1 MHGNKDNG
9 LLQRTY
15 SDFDHR
21 VFLRC
26 SEAKVLVAEFLLG
39 SQWRRFLIGA
49 QGRWFWSQSFS
60 EPVSDI
66 LLFVNMGTP
75 QIKKK

>member
-1 MHGNKDNG
+1 MLTGKSIG
-9 LLQRTY
+9 R
-15 SDFDHR
+15 R
-21 VFLRC
+21 VSLRF
-26 SEAKVLVAEFLLG
+26 SMAKVSVTE
-39 SQWRRFLIGA
+39 FLIGA

-75 QIKKK
+75 KIKKK